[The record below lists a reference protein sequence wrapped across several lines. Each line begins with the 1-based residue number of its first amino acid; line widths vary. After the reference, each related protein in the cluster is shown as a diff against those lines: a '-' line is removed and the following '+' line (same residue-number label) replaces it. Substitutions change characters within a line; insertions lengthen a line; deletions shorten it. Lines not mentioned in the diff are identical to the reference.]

1 MWVRGVKLKIIRV
14 VEQAKKIGVFGVFY
28 DHRKIDFAIDL
39 GPKNENEN
47 NPNPPIFHF
56 FSKKF
61 LDPKK
66 IR

>member
-1 MWVRGVKLKIIRV
+1 M